1 MSAISVGVNRG
12 SLSIPISS
20 CDRCARGRSNLE
32 SCDCGSYPSKCHQA
46 DQAEDRTGLLELNAK
61 SLDGLHL
68 HQFTIN
74 DSNDFNG
81 VWRPAP

>member
-1 MSAISVGVNRG
+1 VFNS
-12 SLSIPISS
+12 
-20 CDRCARGRSNLE
+20 
-32 SCDCGSYPSKCHQA
+32 
-46 DQAEDRTGLLELNAK
+46 DRTGLLELNAK